1 MFWHGPLGRAFL
13 RRNLI
18 CKEVVNTIFVPFQT
32 AIFIY
37 FFLYRTTFSRRNSI
51 ILESNRYSGDY

>member
-18 CKEVVNTIFVPFQT
+18 CKGVVNMIFC
-32 AIFIY
+32 AILNRNFHLFLFISHYY
-37 FFLYRTTFSRRNSI
+37 FAA
-51 ILESNRYSGDY
+51 

>member
-18 CKEVVNTIFVPFQT
+18 CKGVVNTIFVQF
-32 AIFIY
+32 
-37 FFLYRTTFSRRNSI
+37 
-51 ILESNRYSGDY
+51 